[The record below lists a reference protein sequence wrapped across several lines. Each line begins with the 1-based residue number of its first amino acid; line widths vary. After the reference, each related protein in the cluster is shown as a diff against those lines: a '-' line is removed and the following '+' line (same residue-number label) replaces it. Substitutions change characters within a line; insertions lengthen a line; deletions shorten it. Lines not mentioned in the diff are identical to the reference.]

1 MLKQHM
7 FGGFFMFVVKKN
19 IVLARTDGGAPG
31 LIKLEYF
38 GGRTTGEVKTHC
50 PEGAIAELMVD
61 GRYFS
66 APAAS
71 KFNLP
76 YPLTRE
82 SKVAARIVKGGAVI
96 ALSSPAPV
104 FGEEEIFK
112 SNQEPGGQ
120 EEEPSDMAQ
129 PAENAEQAPEEQSF
143 SEEAPSAEKEDIAA
157 VVQTAEKT
165 AEEDKG
171 EQSVSVA
178 QTKPAGRKG
187 KSKCRGGKS
196 GFLDGI
202 KENLDELFATYPKQE
217 KLAGIVPNS
226 VWVSVPAE
234 GGGYV
239 VGIIADED
247 GRARYLCYGIP
258 DKDNTA
264 PPTVRPECRGWLPVE
279 EEGAGYWVMYQ
290 DINSGEIVTH
300 T

>member
-1 MLKQHM
+1 
-7 FGGFFMFVVKKN
+7 MFVVKKN

-50 PEGAIAELMVD
+50 PDGAIAELMVD

-76 YPLTRE
+76 YSLTRE

-104 FGEEEIFK
+104 FGEEEVFK
-112 SNQEPGGQ
+112 SNQEADGQ
-120 EEEPSDMAQ
+120 EEELSNTEQ
-129 PAENAEQAPEEQSF
+129 SAENAEQAPVEQAF
-143 SEEAPSAEKEDIAA
+143 SEEAPFAEKEDIAA
-157 VVQTAEKT
+157 VVQTAE
-165 AEEDKG
+165 EDKK
-171 EQSVSVA
+171 EQPVSAA
-178 QTKPAGRKG
+178 QTKQAGRKG
-187 KSKCRGGKS
+187 KSKGRGGKS
-196 GFLDGI
+196 SFLDGI

-247 GRARYLCYGIP
+247 GQARYLCYGIP

-290 DINSGEIVTH
+290 DIKSGEIVLH
-300 T
+300 P

>member
-1 MLKQHM
+1 
-7 FGGFFMFVVKKN
+7 MFVVKKN

-104 FGEEEIFK
+104 FGEEEVFK
-112 SNQEPGGQ
+112 PNQEPDGQ

-129 PAENAEQAPEEQSF
+129 PAENAEQVPEEQTF
-143 SEEAPSAEKEDIAA
+143 SEEAPSAEREDIAA
-157 VVQTAEKT
+157 VVQTAE
-165 AEEDKG
+165 EDKK
-171 EQSVSVA
+171 EQPVSAA

-187 KSKCRGGKS
+187 KSKGRGGKS

-247 GRARYLCYGIP
+247 GQARYLCYGIP

-290 DINSGEIVTH
+290 DINSGEIVLH
-300 T
+300 P

>member
-1 MLKQHM
+1 
-7 FGGFFMFVVKKN
+7 MFVVKKN

-50 PEGAIAELMVD
+50 PDGAIAELMVD

-76 YPLTRE
+76 YSLTRE

-104 FGEEEIFK
+104 FGEEEVFK
-112 SNQEPGGQ
+112 SNQEPDGQ

-129 PAENAEQAPEEQSF
+129 SAENAEQAPEEQSF
-143 SEEAPSAEKEDIAA
+143 SEEAPPAEKEDIAA
-157 VVQTAEKT
+157 VVQTAE
-165 AEEDKG
+165 EDKK
-171 EQSVSVA
+171 EQPVSAA

-187 KSKCRGGKS
+187 KSKGRGGKS

-234 GGGYV
+234 SGGYV

-247 GRARYLCYGIP
+247 GQARYLCYGIP

-290 DINSGEIVTH
+290 DINSGEIVLH
-300 T
+300 P

>member
-1 MLKQHM
+1 
-7 FGGFFMFVVKKN
+7 MFVVKKN

-66 APAAS
+66 APASS

-104 FGEEEIFK
+104 FGEEEVFK
-112 SNQEPGGQ
+112 SNQEADGQ
-120 EEEPSDMAQ
+120 EEELSNTEQ
-129 PAENAEQAPEEQSF
+129 SAENAEQTPVEQAF
-143 SEEAPSAEKEDIAA
+143 SEEAPFAEKEDIAA
-157 VVQTAEKT
+157 VVQTAE
-165 AEEDKG
+165 EDKK
-171 EQSVSVA
+171 EQPVSAA
-178 QTKPAGRKG
+178 QTKQAGRKG
-187 KSKCRGGKS
+187 KSKGRGGKS
-196 GFLDGI
+196 SFLDGI

-247 GRARYLCYGIP
+247 GQARYLCYGIP

-290 DINSGEIVTH
+290 DINSGEIVLH
-300 T
+300 P

>member
-1 MLKQHM
+1 
-7 FGGFFMFVVKKN
+7 MFVVKKN

-50 PEGAIAELMVD
+50 PDGAIAELMVD

-104 FGEEEIFK
+104 FGEEEVFK
-112 SNQEPGGQ
+112 SNQEPDGQ
-120 EEEPSDMAQ
+120 EEEPSYMAQ
-129 PAENAEQAPEEQSF
+129 SAENAEQAPEEQSF
-143 SEEAPSAEKEDIAA
+143 SEEAPPAEKEDIAA
-157 VVQTAEKT
+157 VMQT
-165 AEEDKG
+165 AEEDKK
-171 EQSVSVA
+171 EKSVSPA

-187 KSKCRGGKS
+187 KKKGRGGKS

-247 GRARYLCYGIP
+247 GQARYLCYGIP

-279 EEGAGYWVMYQ
+279 EDGAGYWVMYQ
-290 DINSGEIVTH
+290 DINSGEIVLH
-300 T
+300 P

>member
-1 MLKQHM
+1 
-7 FGGFFMFVVKKN
+7 MFVVKKN

-50 PEGAIAELMVD
+50 PDGAIAELMVD

-76 YPLTRE
+76 YSLTRE

-104 FGEEEIFK
+104 FGEEEVFK
-112 SNQEPGGQ
+112 SNQEPDGQ
-120 EEEPSDMAQ
+120 EEEPLDMAQ
-129 PAENAEQAPEEQSF
+129 PAENAEQVPVEQAF
-143 SEEAPSAEKEDIAA
+143 SEEAPPAEREDIAA
-157 VVQTAEKT
+157 VVQAAEEA
-165 AEEDKG
+165 AEEDKKD
-171 EQSVSVA
+171 QSVSAA

-187 KSKCRGGKS
+187 KSRGRGGKS

-247 GRARYLCYGIP
+247 GQARYLCYGIP

-290 DINSGEIVTH
+290 DINSGEIVLH
-300 T
+300 P